1 MKIFMRVLW
10 MVGLL
15 AWSCCFALGF
25 NYGHGDSLM
34 VSLILLLA
42 VLGIMGVDVFLLN
55 KYANPKQ
62 GSNNKQNF
70 AKWEMVCLVLYAVMV
85 VLTISGV
92 AHFVTVQT
100 TVKSEVRPEALSRIQ
115 ELRRVFGTDN
125 VEGSYQA
132 YVAAMSQTYRNAMK
146 KNYADEGTVNVAV
159 AEFEDEMMGQGDY
172 ELMRNQALA
181 FLDKC
186 EYTVLNWI
194 PWNVTEY
201 LSELDENLSNWEAEL
216 VALSEKNEWVIE
228 SNELYN
234 PRSEATDSLA
244 SRVIHSKV
252 ADFGALSIVLI
263 VVMQILILLSYLR
276 TKKWFKDIIKPDDP
290 NILVYHREEAESR
303 KRIKKAES
311 DTDNR
316 LKQEWE

>member
-15 AWSCCFALGF
+15 TWSCCFALGF

-34 VSLILLLA
+34 VSLILLIA
-42 VLGIMGVDVFLLN
+42 VLSIMGVDVFFLN
-55 KYANPKQ
+55 KYANPDL
-62 GSNNKQNF
+62 GSHRKH
-70 AKWEMVCLVLYAVMV
+70 AATMEKVCLVVYAVMV
-85 VLTISGV
+85 VLTIGGV

-115 ELRRVFGTDN
+115 ELRRVFGADN

-132 YVAAMSQTYRNAMK
+132 YVATMSQTYRNAMK

-159 AEFEDEMMGQGDY
+159 AEFEDEMMGQGEY

-181 FLDKC
+181 FLDEC

-201 LSELDENLSNWEAEL
+201 LSELDENLNEWEEEL
-216 VALSEKNEWVIE
+216 IALSKKNEWVIE
-228 SNELYN
+228 SNEPYD

-244 SRVIHSKV
+244 SRVINSEV

-263 VVMQILILLSYLR
+263 VVMQILILLPYMRERDWLKSN
-276 TKKWFKDIIKPDDP
+276 TKKHKGAYVYNPDSMGEGSSSKHSTKKD
-290 NILVYHREEAESR
+290 NTEN
-303 KRIKKAES
+303 KRDWA
-311 DTDNR
+311 
-316 LKQEWE
+316 

>member
-10 MVGLL
+10 IVGLL

-25 NYGHGDSLM
+25 NYGHGDSFV
-34 VSLILLLA
+34 VSLILLIA
-42 VLGIMGVDVFLLN
+42 VLGIMGVDIFLLN
-55 KYANPKQ
+55 KYANPDL
-62 GSNNKQNF
+62 GSHRKH
-70 AKWEMVCLVLYAVMV
+70 AATMEKVCLVVYAVMV
-85 VLTISGV
+85 VLTIGGV

-115 ELRRVFGTDN
+115 ELRRVFGADN

-132 YVAAMSQTYRNAMK
+132 YVADMSQTYRNAMK

-159 AEFEDEMMGQGDY
+159 AEFEDEMMGQGEY

-181 FLDKC
+181 FLDEC

-201 LSELDENLSNWEAEL
+201 LSELDENLDDWEEKL
-216 VALSEKNEWVIE
+216 IDLSEKNEWVIE
-228 SNELYN
+228 SNEPYD

-244 SRVIHSKV
+244 SRVINSEV
-252 ADFGALSIVLI
+252 ADFGALPIVLI
-263 VVMQILILLSYLR
+263 VVMQILILLPYMRERDWSKSN
-276 TKKWFKDIIKPDDP
+276 TKKHKGAFVYDVDSMGEGSSSKQSTKKD
-290 NILVYHREEAESR
+290 NTEN
-303 KRIKKAES
+303 KRDWA
-311 DTDNR
+311 
-316 LKQEWE
+316 